1 MLNLIKKLLPLN
13 RSLMGKGNLQ
23 TLKILKEYNNNLKI
37 KYFKSGE
44 KIFDWKIPNEWKIKD
59 SYILTPNNKKICD
72 LKANNLHVMG
82 YSRKIKKSLS
92 LKDLQK
98 NLFSLKHSPNAIPYI
113 TSYYKKDWGFCLKHS
128 EREKLKKG
136 IYKVFINAKFEPGKM
151 HYGEIFIKGKLK
163 KEIFFSTYICH
174 PSMAN
179 NELSGPTLA
188 IFLSKF
194 LQNKKRRY
202 SYRIVFNSETIGSI
216 AYINKNLTNLKKNL
230 LAGYILT
237 CVGDERS
244 FSFLPSREGNTTSDR
259 FALRIFKNIKKKKIY
274 YSWLDRASDERQ
286 YCSPGVNLPICSIM
300 RSKYGSYKEYHTS
313 LDTIGKVVTKKGL
326 KDCYEVY
333 KKIIQDFE
341 KSYFPKSKHKC
352 EPFMTKYKLYPSIN
366 NRSNWILPSEI
377 ETRNIMNFIS
387 WCDGKHSLEEI
398 SKKIKLK
405 RNLID
410 KIFKI
415 LLKKKII
422 EI

>member
-136 IYKVFINAKFEPGKM
+136 IYKVFINSKFEPGKM

-163 KEIFFSTYICH
+163 KKFFFQPIF
-174 PSMAN
+174 
-179 NELSGPTLA
+179 A
-188 IFLSKF
+188 I
-194 LQNKKRRY
+194 LQWL
-202 SYRIVFNSETIGSI
+202 IMNSR
-216 AYINKNLTNLKKNL
+216 TN
-230 LAGYILT
+230 T
-237 CVGDERS
+237 
-244 FSFLPSREGNTTSDR
+244 
-259 FALRIFKNIKKKKIY
+259 
-274 YSWLDRASDERQ
+274 
-286 YCSPGVNLPICSIM
+286 
-300 RSKYGSYKEYHTS
+300 
-313 LDTIGKVVTKKGL
+313 
-326 KDCYEVY
+326 
-333 KKIIQDFE
+333 
-341 KSYFPKSKHKC
+341 SYFSLKV
-352 EPFMTKYKLYPSIN
+352 FTK
-366 NRSNWILPSEI
+366 
-377 ETRNIMNFIS
+377 
-387 WCDGKHSLEEI
+387 
-398 SKKIKLK
+398 
-405 RNLID
+405 
-410 KIFKI
+410 
-415 LLKKKII
+415 
-422 EI
+422 